1 MSRIFVTETET
12 RSSLWFMG
20 NLEAIADIQRL
31 KYRYFRSLDLK
42 DWDTFGD
49 CLAADVVTRYG
60 THAMGE
66 PVHYEGRDAVVDFM
80 RTNLDNGIITTHIAS
95 HPEIDL
101 DSDTTAHGSWVFE
114 DTVIVP
120 GHAMIRGSGYYADTY
135 RKDEDGVWR
144 IASTGYQRIYEALTS
159 LEDMPSFKLLANRWA

>member
-1 MSRIFVTETET
+1 MG
-12 RSSLWFMG
+12 SSA
-20 NLEAIADIQRL
+20 AIEDIRQL
-31 KYRYFRSLDLK
+31 KYRYFRTLDLK
-42 DWDTFGD
+42 DWDAFGD

-66 PVHYEGRDAVVDFM
+66 PVHYQGRDAVVDFM

-95 HPEIDL
+95 HPEIVI

-120 GHAMIRGSGYYADTY
+120 DHAMIRGSGYYADTY
-135 RKDEDGVWR
+135 RKDEDGSWR
-144 IASTGYQRIYEALTS
+144 IASTGYQRIYEALVS

>member
-1 MSRIFVTETET
+1 MAH
-12 RSSLWFMG
+12 
-20 NLEAIADIQRL
+20 LEAIADIQRL
-31 KYRYFRSLDLK
+31 KYRYVRSLDLK

-49 CLAADVVTRYG
+49 CLAADVVTRDG

-101 DSDTTAHGSWVFE
+101 DSD
-114 DTVIVP
+114 
-120 GHAMIRGSGYYADTY
+120 
-135 RKDEDGVWR
+135 
-144 IASTGYQRIYEALTS
+144 LS
-159 LEDMPSFKLLANRWA
+159 LIHI